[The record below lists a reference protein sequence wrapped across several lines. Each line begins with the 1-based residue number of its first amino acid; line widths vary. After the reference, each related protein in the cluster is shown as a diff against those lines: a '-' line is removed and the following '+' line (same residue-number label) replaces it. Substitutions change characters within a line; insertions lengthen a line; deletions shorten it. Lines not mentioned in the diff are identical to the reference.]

1 MAYALEAGYRFDGVM
16 GDTISENGVRDSLGG
31 RQ

>member
-1 MAYALEAGYRFDGVM
+1 MTYALETGYRFNGVM
-16 GDTISENGVRDSLGG
+16 GAVIGENGVRDSLGW